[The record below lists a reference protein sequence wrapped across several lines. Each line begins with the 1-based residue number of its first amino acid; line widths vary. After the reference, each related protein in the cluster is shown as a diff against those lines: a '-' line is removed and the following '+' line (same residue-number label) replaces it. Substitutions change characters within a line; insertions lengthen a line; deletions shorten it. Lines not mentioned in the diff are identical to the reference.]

1 MCPLTQS
8 TPNPITELKCLPFTC
23 VHNRVVEVGVY
34 LVAISVL
41 AADPDY
47 RAPQFYHKQV
57 SNGKHGL
64 NTGTL
69 LDGNPRKCSD
79 RSGSTDE
86 ILEL

>member
-1 MCPLTQS
+1 
-8 TPNPITELKCLPFTC
+8 
-23 VHNRVVEVGVY
+23 
-34 LVAISVL
+34 
-41 AADPDY
+41 
-47 RAPQFYHKQV
+47 V